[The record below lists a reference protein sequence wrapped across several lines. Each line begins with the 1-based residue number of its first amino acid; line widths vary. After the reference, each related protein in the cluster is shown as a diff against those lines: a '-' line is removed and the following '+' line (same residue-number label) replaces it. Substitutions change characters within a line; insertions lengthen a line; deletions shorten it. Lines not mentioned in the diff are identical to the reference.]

1 MEAMR
6 SSCGENL
13 RNIKKLRDYND
24 TYRLRIGN
32 YRLFFTFE
40 KSRNGIAPRIVF
52 TRIARKD
59 DTTYN

>member
-40 KSRNGIAPRIVF
+40 KSRNGIAPHIVF
-52 TRIARKD
+52 TGIARKD